1 MTTLKRISFLFS
13 IILSLNTV
21 SQEKVDTASLNEV
34 VVKGFE
40 SNKSL
45 INTPASISL
54 LSKATLNASS
64 AFSMLP
70 ALNTSSGVRMEER
83 SPGSYRLSI
92 RGSLL
97 RSPFGI
103 RNVKVYY
110 DDFILT
116 DAGGNTY
123 MNLLDIHSINGLE
136 LIKGPAG
143 SVYGAGT
150 GGAVLLN
157 GFGALKDSNDLKLRL
172 LGGSFGTLNQSLQY
186 QHQSKNIQL
195 NVGQGHFQSNG
206 FRVQSKMRKDN
217 VQLNMR
223 IKSNEQIS
231 TDFILLYSDLFYQ
244 TPGGLTFTQFNA
256 DPRQSRP
263 ATATLPSVVDQKTA
277 IYNKSA
283 FIGFSNTYKINSR
296 WKTVGSVTNGLTQ
309 FKNPFITNYEKRR
322 EFNLGFRSKIV
333 YENNLPIPVQWVSG
347 FEIQRGEYAIDS
359 SGNIKGAP
367 DGNKVSDEVIA
378 RQQFAFTQLN
388 IQPLRF
394 LQIQSGLS
402 INRFFYSIQR
412 TTGAP
417 ANGIKKLDFNRQLLP
432 RIALLAAPGAGI
444 SLYGQLS
451 KGYSSPSIAEI
462 RPSAGGVYS
471 GLQAEYGWSKEIGI
485 KLSAWRNK
493 LYMQAALFQFDLRD
507 AIVRRVNNIGAEYF
521 VNEGDVQQKGIEIEY
536 QYNLVNL
543 PRQKFFKS
551 LKWSQAIT
559 LNDFRFVNYKNNQ
572 TSFAGNQLTGIA
584 DNVIV
589 SSLAMD
595 LTAHFYWNVQF
606 NYVGKMPLNDAN
618 TFFSNPYRLWQSKI
632 GWRSGH
638 TRPIELFLLMDNIGN
653 ENYSLGFDINAFGNR
668 FYNPA
673 PSRNYQFG
681 LIIDLK

>member
-1 MTTLKRISFLFS
+1 MKRISFLFS

-21 SQEKVDTASLNEV
+21 SQEKVDTASLNAV

-123 MNLLDIHSINGLE
+123 MNLLDIHSIIGLE

-231 TDFILLYSDLFYQ
+231 TDFMLFYSDLFYQ
-244 TPGGLTFTQFNA
+244 TPGGLTFAQFNA

-471 GLQAEYGWSKEIGI
+471 GLQAEYGWSKEIGL

>member
-21 SQEKVDTASLNEV
+21 SQEKVDTASLNAV

-54 LSKATLNASS
+54 LIKATLNASS

-231 TDFILLYSDLFYQ
+231 TDFILFYSDLFYQ
-244 TPGGLTFTQFNA
+244 TPGGLTFAQFNA

-493 LYMQAALFQFDLRD
+493 LYIQAALFQFDLRD

-572 TSFAGNQLTGIA
+572 TSFAGNHLTGIA

-681 LIIDLK
+681 LIIDLR

>member
-21 SQEKVDTASLNEV
+21 SQEKVDTASLNAV

-231 TDFILLYSDLFYQ
+231 TDFMLFYSDLFYQ
-244 TPGGLTFTQFNA
+244 TPGGLTFAQFNA

-681 LIIDLK
+681 LIIDLR

>member
-1 MTTLKRISFLFS
+1 MTTLKRISFIFS

-21 SQEKVDTASLNEV
+21 SQEKVDTASLNAV
-34 VVKGFE
+34 IVKGFE

-231 TDFILLYSDLFYQ
+231 TDFILFYSDLFYQ

-572 TSFAGNQLTGIA
+572 ASFAGNQLTGIA

>member
-21 SQEKVDTASLNEV
+21 SQEKVDTASLNAV

-123 MNLLDIHSINGLE
+123 MNLLDIHSINRLE

-231 TDFILLYSDLFYQ
+231 TDFILFYSDLFYQ
-244 TPGGLTFTQFNA
+244 TPGGLTFAQFNA

-347 FEIQRGEYAIDS
+347 FEIQIGEYAIDS

-572 TSFAGNQLTGIA
+572 TSFAGNHLTGIA

>member
-21 SQEKVDTASLNEV
+21 SQEKVDTASLNAV

-123 MNLLDIHSINGLE
+123 MNLLDIHSINRLE

-231 TDFILLYSDLFYQ
+231 TDFILFYSDLFYQ
-244 TPGGLTFTQFNA
+244 TPGGLTFAQFNA

>member
-21 SQEKVDTASLNEV
+21 SQEKVDTASLNAV

-231 TDFILLYSDLFYQ
+231 TDFMLFYSDLFYQ
-244 TPGGLTFTQFNA
+244 TPGGLTFAQFNA

-347 FEIQRGEYAIDS
+347 FEIQIGEYAIDS

-493 LYMQAALFQFDLRD
+493 LYIQAALFQFDLRD

>member
-21 SQEKVDTASLNEV
+21 SQEKVDTASLNAV

-231 TDFILLYSDLFYQ
+231 TDFILFYSNLFYQ
-244 TPGGLTFTQFNA
+244 TPGGLTFAQFNA

-333 YENNLPIPVQWVSG
+333 YENNLPIPLQWVSG

>member
-1 MTTLKRISFLFS
+1 MKRISFLFS

-21 SQEKVDTASLNEV
+21 SQEKVDTASLNAV

-231 TDFILLYSDLFYQ
+231 TDFMLFYSDLFYQ
-244 TPGGLTFTQFNA
+244 TPGGLTFAQFNA

-432 RIALLAAPGAGI
+432 RIALLAAPAAGI

-471 GLQAEYGWSKEIGI
+471 GLQAEYGWSKEIGL

>member
-1 MTTLKRISFLFS
+1 
-13 IILSLNTV
+13 LN
-21 SQEKVDTASLNEV
+21 AV

-231 TDFILLYSDLFYQ
+231 TDFILFYSNLFYQ
-244 TPGGLTFTQFNA
+244 TPGGLTFAQFNA

>member
-21 SQEKVDTASLNEV
+21 SQEKVDTASLNAV

-231 TDFILLYSDLFYQ
+231 TDFILFYSNLFYQ
-244 TPGGLTFTQFNA
+244 TPGGLTFAQFNA

-432 RIALLAAPGAGI
+432 RIALLAAPAAGI

>member
-231 TDFILLYSDLFYQ
+231 TDFILFYSDLFYQ
-244 TPGGLTFTQFNA
+244 TPGGLTFAQFNA

>member
-21 SQEKVDTASLNEV
+21 SQEKVDTASLNAV

-54 LSKATLNASS
+54 LIKATLNASS

-231 TDFILLYSDLFYQ
+231 TDFILFYSDLFYQ
-244 TPGGLTFTQFNA
+244 TPGGLTFAQFNA

-493 LYMQAALFQFDLRD
+493 LYIQAALFQFDLRD

-572 TSFAGNQLTGIA
+572 TSFAGNHLTGIA

>member
-231 TDFILLYSDLFYQ
+231 TDFILFYSDLFYQ

>member
-21 SQEKVDTASLNEV
+21 SQEKVDTASLNAV

-231 TDFILLYSDLFYQ
+231 TDFMLFYSDLFYQ
-244 TPGGLTFTQFNA
+244 TPGGLTFAQFNA

>member
-1 MTTLKRISFLFS
+1 MTTLKRISFIFS

-21 SQEKVDTASLNEV
+21 SQEKVDTASLNAV

-231 TDFILLYSDLFYQ
+231 TDFILFYSDLFYQ
-244 TPGGLTFTQFNA
+244 TPGGLTFAQFNA

-333 YENNLPIPVQWVSG
+333 YENNLPIPVKWVSG

-432 RIALLAAPGAGI
+432 RIALLAAPAAGI

>member
-123 MNLLDIHSINGLE
+123 MNLLDIHSINRLE

-231 TDFILLYSDLFYQ
+231 TDFMLFYSDLFYQ
-244 TPGGLTFTQFNA
+244 TPGGLTFAQFNA

-543 PRQKFFKS
+543 PRKKFFKS

>member
-21 SQEKVDTASLNEV
+21 SQEKVDTASLNAV

-231 TDFILLYSDLFYQ
+231 TDFILFYSDLFYQ

-432 RIALLAAPGAGI
+432 RIALLAAPAAGI

>member
-21 SQEKVDTASLNEV
+21 SQEKVDTASLNAV

-123 MNLLDIHSINGLE
+123 MNLLDIHSINRLE

-231 TDFILLYSDLFYQ
+231 TDFMLFYSDLFYQ
-244 TPGGLTFTQFNA
+244 TPGGLTFAQFNA

-681 LIIDLK
+681 LIINLK

>member
-21 SQEKVDTASLNEV
+21 SQEKVDTASLNAV

-231 TDFILLYSDLFYQ
+231 TDFILFYSDLFYQ

-471 GLQAEYGWSKEIGI
+471 GLQAEYGWSKEIGL

>member
-21 SQEKVDTASLNEV
+21 SQEKVDTASLNAV

-231 TDFILLYSDLFYQ
+231 TDFMLFYSDLFYQ
-244 TPGGLTFTQFNA
+244 TPGGLTFAQFNA

-543 PRQKFFKS
+543 PRKKFFKS

>member
-21 SQEKVDTASLNEV
+21 SQEKVDTASLNAV

-231 TDFILLYSDLFYQ
+231 TDFMLFYSDLFYQ
-244 TPGGLTFTQFNA
+244 TPGGLTFAQFNA

-572 TSFAGNQLTGIA
+572 TSFAGNHLTGIA

-681 LIIDLK
+681 LIIDLR

>member
-21 SQEKVDTASLNEV
+21 SQEKVDTASLNAV

-231 TDFILLYSDLFYQ
+231 TDFMLFYSDLFYQ
-244 TPGGLTFTQFNA
+244 TPGGLTFAQFNA

-347 FEIQRGEYAIDS
+347 FEIQIGEYAIDS

-681 LIIDLK
+681 LIIDLR

>member
-21 SQEKVDTASLNEV
+21 SQEKVDTASLNAV

-123 MNLLDIHSINGLE
+123 MNLLDIHSINRLE

-231 TDFILLYSDLFYQ
+231 TDFMLFYSDLFYQ
-244 TPGGLTFTQFNA
+244 TPGGLTFAQFNA

>member
-1 MTTLKRISFLFS
+1 MKRISFLFS

-21 SQEKVDTASLNEV
+21 SQEKVDTASLNAV

-231 TDFILLYSDLFYQ
+231 TDFILFYSNLFYQ
-244 TPGGLTFTQFNA
+244 TPGGLTFAQFNA

-432 RIALLAAPGAGI
+432 RIALLAAPAAGI

-471 GLQAEYGWSKEIGI
+471 GLQAEYGWSKEIGL

>member
-1 MTTLKRISFLFS
+1 MKRISFLFS

-21 SQEKVDTASLNEV
+21 SQEKVDTVSLNAV

-231 TDFILLYSDLFYQ
+231 TDFILFYSDLFYQ

>member
-1 MTTLKRISFLFS
+1 
-13 IILSLNTV
+13 
-21 SQEKVDTASLNEV
+21 
-34 VVKGFE
+34 
-40 SNKSL
+40 
-45 INTPASISL
+45 
-54 LSKATLNASS
+54 
-64 AFSMLP
+64 MLP
-70 ALNTSSGVRMEER
+70 ALNKSSGVRMEER

-231 TDFILLYSDLFYQ
+231 TDFILFYSDLFYQ
-244 TPGGLTFTQFNA
+244 TPGGLTFAQFNA

-432 RIALLAAPGAGI
+432 RIALLAAPAAGI

-471 GLQAEYGWSKEIGI
+471 GLQAEYGWSKEIGL

>member
-21 SQEKVDTASLNEV
+21 SQEKVDTASLNAV

-123 MNLLDIHSINGLE
+123 MNLLDIHSINRLE

-231 TDFILLYSDLFYQ
+231 TDFMLFYSDLFYQ
-244 TPGGLTFTQFNA
+244 TPGGLTFAQFNA

-347 FEIQRGEYAIDS
+347 FEIQIGEYAIDS

>member
-21 SQEKVDTASLNEV
+21 SQEKVDTASLNAV

-231 TDFILLYSDLFYQ
+231 TDFILFYSNLFYQ
-244 TPGGLTFTQFNA
+244 TPGGLTFAQFNA

-432 RIALLAAPGAGI
+432 RIALLAAPAAGI

-471 GLQAEYGWSKEIGI
+471 GLQAEYGWSKEIGL

>member
-21 SQEKVDTASLNEV
+21 SQEKVDTASLNAV

-231 TDFILLYSDLFYQ
+231 TDFMLFYSDLFYQ
-244 TPGGLTFTQFNA
+244 TPGGLTFAQFNA

-347 FEIQRGEYAIDS
+347 FEIQIGEYAIDS

>member
-21 SQEKVDTASLNEV
+21 SQEKVDTASLNAV

-70 ALNTSSGVRMEER
+70 ALNKSSGVRMEER

-231 TDFILLYSDLFYQ
+231 TDFILFYSDLFYQ
-244 TPGGLTFTQFNA
+244 TPGGLTFAQFNA

-432 RIALLAAPGAGI
+432 RIALLAAPAAGI

-471 GLQAEYGWSKEIGI
+471 GLQAEYGWSKEIGL

>member
-21 SQEKVDTASLNEV
+21 SQEKVDTASLNAV
-34 VVKGFE
+34 IVKGFE

-231 TDFILLYSDLFYQ
+231 TDFILFYSDLFYQ
-244 TPGGLTFTQFNA
+244 TPGGLTFAQFNA

>member
-123 MNLLDIHSINGLE
+123 MNLLDIHSINGIE

-231 TDFILLYSDLFYQ
+231 TDFILFYSDLFYQ

-432 RIALLAAPGAGI
+432 RIALLAAPAAGI

-471 GLQAEYGWSKEIGI
+471 GLQAEYGWSKEIGL

>member
-21 SQEKVDTASLNEV
+21 SQEKVDTASLNAV

-123 MNLLDIHSINGLE
+123 MNLLDIHSINRLE

-231 TDFILLYSDLFYQ
+231 TDFMLFYSDLFYQ
-244 TPGGLTFTQFNA
+244 TPGGLTFAQFNA

-493 LYMQAALFQFDLRD
+493 LYIQAALFQFDLRD

-572 TSFAGNQLTGIA
+572 TSFAGNHLTGIA

-681 LIIDLK
+681 LIIDLR

>member
-1 MTTLKRISFLFS
+1 MKRISFLFS

-21 SQEKVDTASLNEV
+21 SQEKVDTASLNAV

-231 TDFILLYSDLFYQ
+231 TDFMLFYSDLFYQ

-432 RIALLAAPGAGI
+432 RIALLAAPAAGI

-471 GLQAEYGWSKEIGI
+471 GLQAE
-485 KLSAWRNK
+485 
-493 LYMQAALFQFDLRD
+493 
-507 AIVRRVNNIGAEYF
+507 
-521 VNEGDVQQKGIEIEY
+521 
-536 QYNLVNL
+536 
-543 PRQKFFKS
+543 
-551 LKWSQAIT
+551 
-559 LNDFRFVNYKNNQ
+559 
-572 TSFAGNQLTGIA
+572 
-584 DNVIV
+584 
-589 SSLAMD
+589 
-595 LTAHFYWNVQF
+595 
-606 NYVGKMPLNDAN
+606 
-618 TFFSNPYRLWQSKI
+618 
-632 GWRSGH
+632 
-638 TRPIELFLLMDNIGN
+638 
-653 ENYSLGFDINAFGNR
+653 
-668 FYNPA
+668 
-673 PSRNYQFG
+673 
-681 LIIDLK
+681 

>member
-21 SQEKVDTASLNEV
+21 SQEKVDTASLNAV

-231 TDFILLYSDLFYQ
+231 TDFILFYSDLFYQ
-244 TPGGLTFTQFNA
+244 TPGGLTFAQFNA

-493 LYMQAALFQFDLRD
+493 LYIQAALFQFDLRD

-572 TSFAGNQLTGIA
+572 TSFAGNHLTGIA

-681 LIIDLK
+681 LIIDLR

>member
-1 MTTLKRISFLFS
+1 MKRISFLFS

-231 TDFILLYSDLFYQ
+231 TDFMLFYSDLFYQ

-681 LIIDLK
+681 LIIDLR

>member
-21 SQEKVDTASLNEV
+21 SQEKVDTASLNAV

-123 MNLLDIHSINGLE
+123 MNLLDIHSIIGLE

-231 TDFILLYSDLFYQ
+231 TDFILFYSDLFYQ

-432 RIALLAAPGAGI
+432 RIALLAAPAAGI

-471 GLQAEYGWSKEIGI
+471 GLQAEYGWSKEIGL

>member
-681 LIIDLK
+681 LIIDLR